1 MFSLDINELINKYKI
16 PGALTLVGIVLI
28 TGGLFLSSSQNKS
41 QHAPQFP
48 KESLVQAKKIMVD
61 VSGAVKNPGVY
72 GLESGARV
80 EDAIKASG
88 GFDEKANAEYISKSL
103 NMAQTLSDG
112 SKVYVPFTGE
122 QVGGVSGTS
131 GSDGNVA
138 GAKTSSVN
146 INTGT
151 QIELEALPGI
161 GPVTA
166 SKIISG
172 RPYQKIDDLLNQKTV
187 SKSVFEKIKDSITL
201 Y

>member
-88 GFDEKANAEYISKSL
+88 GFDEKANAGYISKSL
-103 NMAQTLSDG
+103 NMAQTLSYG
-112 SKVYVPFTGE
+112 SKIYVPFT
-122 QVGGVSGTS
+122 
-131 GSDGNVA
+131 
-138 GAKTSSVN
+138 
-146 INTGT
+146 
-151 QIELEALPGI
+151 
-161 GPVTA
+161 
-166 SKIISG
+166 
-172 RPYQKIDDLLNQKTV
+172 
-187 SKSVFEKIKDSITL
+187 
-201 Y
+201 